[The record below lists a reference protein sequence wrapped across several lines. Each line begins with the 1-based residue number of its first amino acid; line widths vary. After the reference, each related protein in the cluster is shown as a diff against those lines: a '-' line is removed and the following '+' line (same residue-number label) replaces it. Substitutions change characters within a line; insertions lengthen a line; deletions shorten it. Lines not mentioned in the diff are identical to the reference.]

1 VKLTIRN
8 SLAILHHSYQRKKV
22 EPHQISQRF
31 GPEEESVNM
40 LIYRVCCLLL
50 GAASL
55 PRRSPTRSSVLTITL
70 PQDITTANKDE
81 IISDTFKLIDV
92 GDGLW
97 EVDCRMINK
106 GGDNFGMCHQ
116 MRFGYLSVRA
126 VDFS

>member
-1 VKLTIRN
+1 
-8 SLAILHHSYQRKKV
+8 
-22 EPHQISQRF
+22 
-31 GPEEESVNM
+31 M

-106 GGDNFGMCHQ
+106 GGDNFGMCYQ
-116 MRFGYLSVRA
+116 MRLGYLSMRA